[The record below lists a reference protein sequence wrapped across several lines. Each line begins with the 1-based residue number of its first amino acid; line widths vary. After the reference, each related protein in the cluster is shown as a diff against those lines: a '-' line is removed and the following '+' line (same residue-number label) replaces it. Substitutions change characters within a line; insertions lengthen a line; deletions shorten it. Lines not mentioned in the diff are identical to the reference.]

1 MGGRLNGRGLI
12 VRKLGFPLQCFV
24 RRALLKSHSFCPAT
38 FSQAL
43 LSAGLSIF

>member
-1 MGGRLNGRGLI
+1 MGGRLNGRELI

-43 LSAGLSIF
+43 LWAGLSIF